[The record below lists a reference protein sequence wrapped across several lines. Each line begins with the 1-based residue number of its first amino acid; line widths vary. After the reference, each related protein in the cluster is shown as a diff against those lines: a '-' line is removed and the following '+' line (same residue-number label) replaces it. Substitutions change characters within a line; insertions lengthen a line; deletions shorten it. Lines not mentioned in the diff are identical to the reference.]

1 MSTKSWGDLDPRL
14 QLTLMIASAVD
25 SGLKVA
31 ALTDLARRT
40 REDIR
45 GSKTA
50 WGWALALVN
59 SAGVLPVVYLL
70 RGRRPTAAQTP

>member
-14 QLTLMIASAVD
+14 QLILMIASAVD

-40 REDIR
+40 R
-45 GSKTA
+45 
-50 WGWALALVN
+50 
-59 SAGVLPVVYLL
+59 
-70 RGRRPTAAQTP
+70 